1 MVQALLVLSIV
12 RKTRRKQWH
21 FKVTCNKYRS
31 VLLRAPVSVRH
42 WVEKFFLRHLVR
54 LEGTICQ
61 LMIVIPILRYHAVT
75 STVPL
80 SSLPW
85 LVGTCLFWHCDLI
98 NRLSKLIS
106 GTLCLVSFDL
116 VIHQRK
122 THSWLILP
130 LRAAPVFRA
139 NKILYE
145 QSIFF
150 REKNVPISKWF
161 NNTYLSTWAL
171 F

>member
-1 MVQALLVLSIV
+1 
-12 RKTRRKQWH
+12 
-21 FKVTCNKYRS
+21 
-31 VLLRAPVSVRH
+31 
-42 WVEKFFLRHLVR
+42 
-54 LEGTICQ
+54 
-61 LMIVIPILRYHAVT
+61 MIVIPILRYHAVT

-145 QSIFF
+145 QSFF
-150 REKNVPISKWF
+150 SEKKNLPISKWF

-171 F
+171 FWVNQERIRITSGFVFKSRWVWDQVWLRFVGLMKKEKVFFRSKSKTRNQTEKWTC